1 MNGDCECNITITTE
15 AIPQVTVKEEVV
27 QVVEVSTGIPGIDG
41 VGVPVGGNTGDY
53 LQKKTNTD
61 FDTEWKPA
69 PIVSI
74 TKNGFL
80 TKEQYAQLGF
90 DMAREISTP
99 TFSKELIFTLGV
111 LTKIIIWEDPSHAV
125 KMYEKTFSYSSG
137 NLTSVATKRMS
148 DNAIFTKTL
157 SYTSGSL
164 TQVDGA

>member
-15 AIPQVTVKEEVV
+15 AIPQVTINEEVV
-27 QVVEVSTGIPGIDG
+27 SVVEIKTGIPGIDG
-41 VGVPVGGNTGDY
+41 VGVPTGGATGEY
-53 LQKKTNTD
+53 LVKKTNTD

-80 TKEQYAQLGF
+80 TKEQYQQLGF
-90 DMAREISTP
+90 DMARELSTP

-111 LTKIIIWEDPSHAV
+111 LTKIIVWEDVTHTV

-137 NLTSVATKRMS
+137 VLTSVATKRMS
-148 DNAIFTKTL
+148 DNVTFTKTI
-157 SYTSGSL
+157 SYTSGVL